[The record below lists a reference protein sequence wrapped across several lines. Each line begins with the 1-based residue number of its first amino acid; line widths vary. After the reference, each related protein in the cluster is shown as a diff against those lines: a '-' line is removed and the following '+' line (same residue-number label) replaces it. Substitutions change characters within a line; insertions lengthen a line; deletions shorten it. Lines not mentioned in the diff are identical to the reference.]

1 MCASRLPFSTTARRQ
16 GLQKAEHELS
26 ELWDG
31 PCLVLL
37 EPGGAGRGVVLVKQA
52 RGGAGI
58 QHMALVGM
66 VAAQRRRAGP
76 RLSFCWCGQ
85 AVTALLGSSW
95 NI

>member
-1 MCASRLPFSTTARRQ
+1 M
-16 GLQKAEHELS
+16 
-26 ELWDG
+26 
-31 PCLVLL
+31 
-37 EPGGAGRGVVLVKQA
+37 VLVKQA